1 MEAKMRKIE
10 QSITFWRDQFPELD
24 DDELKLLAT
33 HFHRMETEPPYM
45 LFCIRNHPEDDEE
58 EMWEELR
65 LNAHDKARQAYN
77 EKRFYLS
84 EVEEK
89 VLIALIDRK
98 LSHAITYTYFELDDD
113 YVLAAIYDKPWV
125 TISSDGITNE
135 AGA

>member
-1 MEAKMRKIE
+1 MVVMRKIE

-33 HFHRMETEPPYM
+33 HFYRVEAEPMYM
-45 LFCIRNHPEDDEE
+45 LFCIPNHPEDDKV
-58 EMWEELR
+58 EMWEKSR
-65 LNAHDKARQAYN
+65 LNADDNARLAYN
-77 EKRFYLS
+77 EKRYYLS

-98 LSHAITYTYFELDDD
+98 LSHAITYTYIEVDYD
-113 YVLAAIYDKPWV
+113 YVLAAVYNKPWV